1 MTDDAETIDDAVTFR
16 DRERLARTP
25 THEAAL
31 DCLAAG
37 IEAALPERL
46 IRDAV
51 SVRDG
56 TLRIEGVDGAGGEYD
71 LDAYDRVVLLGAGK
85 ATAGAAAG
93 VAGALGRSD
102 REIDEGIV
110 VTDDPPDWTG
120 ADASDPSS
128 TATIDVLPGDH
139 PLPSERGVESARRV
153 LDAAERAGPDDLVL
167 AVITGGGSALLAA
180 PADPISVAISAR
192 SRRRCSR
199 RARRSTRST
208 RFGSTARR

>member
-85 ATAGAAAG
+85 ATAGAAG
-93 VAGALGRSD
+93 GR
-102 REIDEGIV
+102 
-110 VTDDPPDWTG
+110 
-120 ADASDPSS
+120 
-128 TATIDVLPGDH
+128 
-139 PLPSERGVESARRV
+139 
-153 LDAAERAGPDDLVL
+153 
-167 AVITGGGSALLAA
+167 
-180 PADPISVAISAR
+180 
-192 SRRRCSR
+192 R
-199 RARRSTRST
+199 RARPERPRD
-208 RFGSTARR
+208 RRGSSLRTTPGLDGR